1 MDSLHCDANFSKD
14 SHLLAGKA
22 ELCVLQ
28 VCHLHA
34 DITHQVVVN
43 NSAGWGG
50 KIWTDKASEGSSFD
64 GKYKFLFLVGV
75 IIAKGGGNF
84 RNIVAAHHFKFRWFF
99 SDEYFIKFFPLFCLL

>member
-1 MDSLHCDANFSKD
+1 MDSLHRDANFSED
-14 SHLLAGKA
+14 SHLLASKA

-84 RNIVAAHHFKFRWFF
+84 RNIVAAHHF
-99 SDEYFIKFFPLFCLL
+99 